1 MSALRRM
8 TDDQIATERI
18 KNAQKLSSIEKTMD
32 EQLTKLKNGDAY
44 LFFYLLE
51 SMIHYMRELRK
62 WQKLH
67 DNWR

>member
-44 LFFYLLE
+44 LFFLFT
-51 SMIHYMRELRK
+51 
-62 WQKLH
+62 
-67 DNWR
+67 